1 MSTIKEAINK
11 CVGNDEEIKRQRELL
26 TLLSEAS
33 EARAKLMVN
42 DLQTYIRTAG
52 TEENKSIPVTD
63 ILADYQEIR
72 VSTEESMADI
82 PGKIKSAISN
92 IISGNILDGVISL
105 IGDTLSALIGSSSSA
120 EVTKRQYFVAVEGLS
135 MIRYD
140 VFYWTRSITVESIKK
155 SAEKSIICIMTKSSI
170 DVEKLKFNTFLN
182 IYQTLLKS
190 KQDITSDELINAIN
204 EAKKVYKTL
213 VGNLETPLLMDLN
226 EVTAVEID
234 NLGDYLTT
242 FIAEVNPNSQW
253 PEIN

>member
-1 MSTIKEAINK
+1 
-11 CVGNDEEIKRQRELL
+11 
-26 TLLSEAS
+26 
-33 EARAKLMVN
+33 
-42 DLQTYIRTAG
+42 
-52 TEENKSIPVTD
+52 
-63 ILADYQEIR
+63 
-72 VSTEESMADI
+72 
-82 PGKIKSAISN
+82 
-92 IISGNILDGVISL
+92 
-105 IGDTLSALIGSSSSA
+105 
-120 EVTKRQYFVAVEGLS
+120 
-135 MIRYD
+135 
-140 VFYWTRSITVESIKK
+140 
-155 SAEKSIICIMTKSSI
+155 MTKSSI